1 MVGSGVTE
9 RPRVELIGADSAS
22 GLADLLHQFLEQT
35 VDASDQKAEAARAL
49 RGAVVVRAARKQSD
63 RRAHCLPGR
72 SDRAARHRHR
82 GHGLHPEQQGDFLSV
97 AHVTSG
103 QASPMALVLSRQLR
117 VSFGLGRLPFLFRV
131 LGFMRVDDGSDR
143 PRRVPVLVFVLVPVL
158 VLVLVLVFFF
168 RK

>member
-49 RGAVVVRAARKQSD
+49 RGAVVVRAAEDEAIAVRIAFQGD
-63 RRAHCLPGR
+63 RIELRDIGTEATGSTP
-72 SDRAARHRHR
+72 SI
-82 GHGLHPEQQGDFLSV
+82 QGDFLSV

-117 VSFGLGRLPFLFRV
+117 VSFGLGQLPFLFRV

-143 PRRVPVLVFVLVPVL
+143 PRRVPLLVLVLVPVF
-158 VLVLVLVFFF
+158 VLVLVLVFFL